1 MKTMDYSILNHIQGK
16 NGSRWAKFIRETG
29 TENLLMVAIDAA
41 KYTHKAMIAT
51 YYGEVLVKPFEFD
64 ASTTGLDLVKQQ
76 IKAEKDRYNMKE
88 IVVGIKTTGHY
99 YEDLVRLCQLKGYHV
114 RTINAATTAEKRK
127 ALLNWSKTD
136 NLDLMAIL
144 QSMIHGRG
152 TFNELPSGKVHDL

>member
-1 MKTMDYSILNHIQGK
+1 MDYSILNHIQGK
-16 NGSRWAKFIRETG
+16 NGSRWANFIRETG

-88 IVVGIKTTGHY
+88 IVRGVT
-99 YEDLVRLCQLKGYHV
+99 V
-114 RTINAATTAEKRK
+114 TI
-127 ALLNWSKTD
+127 
-136 NLDLMAIL
+136 
-144 QSMIHGRG
+144 
-152 TFNELPSGKVHDL
+152 P